1 MNFFWPLVTVLL
13 LSMWTMSI
21 SVESATTVRSRE
33 RRFAVISNPN
43 RSFWKLQFSLIIP
56 VVQLVNQTFTFLWFD
71 FQERLPLASAADLN
85 TLYNSFGR
93 SSEKG
98 LDWVND
104 PFIEEQKANMERRY
118 LYQYIEGIF
127 NGYFIILIPLLNF
140 RNNCK
145 TFNNSFGADGTG
157 CVLRAICDMAE
168 APLHSNGLLGQAVE
182 LVMT

>member
-98 LDWVND
+98 LDWVNN

-118 LYQYIEGIF
+118 LYQYIEGFF
-127 NGYFIILIPLLNF
+127 NGYFI
-140 RNNCK
+140 R
-145 TFNNSFGADGTG
+145 FNPIS
-157 CVLRAICDMAE
+157 
-168 APLHSNGLLGQAVE
+168 S
-182 LVMT
+182 